1 MRGREDVQPHWEDIP
16 EEDMGES
23 SHSTDVS
30 QLLFQFVSSSSDDRS
45 AGLSIK
51 LSTGTCVSLGRT
63 SDVLTD
69 RLSDKNKP
77 DFVVF
82 ANSYGLNITTMA
94 NFKLSV

>member
-1 MRGREDVQPHWEDIP
+1 M
-16 EEDMGES
+16 
-23 SHSTDVS
+23 
-30 QLLFQFVSSSSDDRS
+30 
-45 AGLSIK
+45 AIK

-82 ANSYGLNITTMA
+82 ANSYGLSITTMA